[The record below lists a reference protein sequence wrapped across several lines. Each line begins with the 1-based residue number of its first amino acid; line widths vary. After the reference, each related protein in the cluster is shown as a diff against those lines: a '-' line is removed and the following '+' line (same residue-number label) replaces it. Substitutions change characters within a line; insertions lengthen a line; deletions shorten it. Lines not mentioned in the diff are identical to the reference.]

1 MATASDI
8 YVIIKVEFMVTVIIP
23 ARFAST
29 RFPGKPLA
37 ILKDKPIIQHVYER
51 AKACR
56 LIDDVFVATDDERI
70 FQCVNAFGGKAIM
83 TSKMHPSGTDRIAQ
97 AVDILIKDGYN
108 LNNKSIVI
116 NLQGDEPLINHRM
129 IDQLINLMKECSG
142 ANQFI
147 GTLAKKI
154 EDERDFQN
162 PNVVKVVFDERGYA
176 LYFSRCPIPFDREK
190 YLNGIS
196 GNDFMYKHIGMYG
209 YTVEIL
215 KNFVKL
221 PQSRLEKIE
230 ALEQLRALENG
241 IKIKVALTEYDS
253 FGIDTPEDLEVAEQ
267 CLNTYL

>member
-1 MATASDI
+1 
-8 YVIIKVEFMVTVIIP
+8 MVTIIIP

-37 ILKDKPIIQHVYER
+37 PLKNKPIIQHVYEK
-51 AKACR
+51 AKASR
-56 LIDDVFVATDDERI
+56 LVDDVFVATDDERI
-70 FQCVNAFGGKAIM
+70 FQCVTAFGGKVIM
-83 TSKMHPSGTDRIAQ
+83 TSKMHPSGTDRIAE

-108 LNNKSIVI
+108 LKNESIVI
-116 NLQGDEPLINHRM
+116 NLQGDEPLIKPQM
-129 IDQLINLMKECSG
+129 IDQLVNLMKESSC

-154 EDERDFQN
+154 ENEREFQN
-162 PNVVKVVFDERGYA
+162 PNTVKVVFDETGYA
-176 LYFSRCPIPFDREK
+176 LYFSRCPIPFNREK
-190 YLNGIS
+190 YLKGIS
-196 GNDFMYKHIGMYG
+196 GNDFMYKHIGVYG
-209 YTVEIL
+209 YTLELL

-241 IKIKVALTEYDS
+241 IKIKIAITEYDS
-253 FGIDTPEDLEVAEQ
+253 FGIDTPEDLEVAEK